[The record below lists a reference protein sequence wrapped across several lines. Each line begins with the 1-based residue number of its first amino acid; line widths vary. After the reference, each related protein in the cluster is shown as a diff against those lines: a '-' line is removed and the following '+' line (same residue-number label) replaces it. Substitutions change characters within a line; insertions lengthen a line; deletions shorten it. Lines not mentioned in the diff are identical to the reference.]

1 MEDIINQFATFVI
14 DDEAVIIFQ
23 SWTRLHLQTINN
35 LPNTTRRIQQI
46 LQKSLIAP
54 SKEFKDGRT
63 CSSKDE
69 DVIINT
75 LSEMKE
81 RLFIPK
87 SRHWFDL
94 AVFDYRHGWLPVNIK
109 STTTKSADNIGN
121 LSTCVYALNDENLDL
136 KKSYNNGEMAT
147 LLINSIQ
154 EKKYNT
160 INKKDYYFVVLN
172 KTTNEIIINSIK
184 GLEIMTPNINNLPF
198 QINWKK
204 NSKFKYQNTEESMK
218 KFINCFPCKKTSWK
232 EEFLL
237 NMRSINQR
245 IT

>member
-1 MEDIINQFATFVI
+1 
-14 DDEAVIIFQ
+14 
-23 SWTRLHLQTINN
+23 
-35 LPNTTRRIQQI
+35 
-46 LQKSLIAP
+46 
-54 SKEFKDGRT
+54 
-63 CSSKDE
+63 
-69 DVIINT
+69 
-75 LSEMKE
+75 
-81 RLFIPK
+81 
-87 SRHWFDL
+87 
-94 AVFDYRHGWLPVNIK
+94 
-109 STTTKSADNIGN
+109 
-121 LSTCVYALNDENLDL
+121 
-136 KKSYNNGEMAT
+136 MAT

-232 EEFLL
+232 EDCLYWE
-237 NMRSINQR
+237 S
-245 IT
+245 